1 MYKLV
6 FQAVLF
12 SALAIGFVVFKSD
25 GLRQAAQTGDISHLS
40 STSVAAASYMS
51 LTDQLSGKSGHAS
64 AGYGTYD
71 AYGSPSQP
79 WYAKY
84 DPRQLWR
91 AHPRQIKLNPK
102 TILAPH
108 SDGESP
114 DSLAAQLAKKG
125 LNAEDVSVVK
135 LN

>member
-6 FQAVLF
+6 LQAFLF
-12 SALAIGFVVFKSD
+12 SALAIGFIVFKSD
-25 GLRQAAQTGDISHLS
+25 GLRHAAQTGDMSHLS

-51 LTDQLSGKSGHAS
+51 LTNQLSGKSGHAT
-64 AGYGTYD
+64 AGHGTYD
-71 AYGSPSQP
+71 AYGSARQP

-84 DPRQLWR
+84 DPRIFWR
-91 AHPRQIKLNPK
+91 ERPKQIKLNPK
-102 TILAPH
+102 TIRAPQ
-108 SDGESP
+108 SDGKTP

-125 LNAEDVSVVK
+125 LRVEDVSVVK

>member
-6 FQAVLF
+6 LQAVLF
-12 SALAIGFVVFKSD
+12 SALAIGFIVFKSD
-25 GLRQAAQTGDISHLS
+25 GLRHAAQTRDMSHLS

-71 AYGSPSQP
+71 AHGSPSQP
-79 WYAKY
+79 WYVKY
-84 DPRQLWR
+84 DPRQLWHAR
-91 AHPRQIKLNPK
+91 PKQIKLNPK
-102 TILAPH
+102 TIRVPQ
-108 SDGESP
+108 SDGASP
-114 DSLAAQLAKKG
+114 DSLADQLAQKG
-125 LNAEDVSVVK
+125 LSVENVNVVQ